1 MEQNP
6 IDEIKKT
13 LSDCIDEEVIKKLP
27 DKWEKIGDVLII
39 NLPSFLDKYK
49 KNIGDAYSKVLNCK
63 SVLNDLGGIKGE
75 LREPNVE
82 VIFGPID
89 TITVHKENDISFKL
103 DPQKIM
109 FSSGNMSERI
119 RMATISKPSETVVDL
134 FAGIGY
140 FTLPVAVYS
149 KPKIIYAVE
158 KNPVAYDFLKKNIAL
173 NKVADVVEP
182 ILGDN
187 REVAPKGVADRV
199 IMGYFGATIRFLP
212 TAFRC
217 LKDKSGIIHF
227 QDKFPDEDVPNR
239 TMEHINNEARKFG
252 LIVDVLKHI
261 KVKSFAPGIGHYVFD
276 LEVSER

>member
-1 MEQNP
+1 MERKPVN
-6 IDEIKKT
+6 EIKKT
-13 LSDCIDEEVIKKLP
+13 LSNYIDKEFIKKVP

-39 NLPSFLDKYK
+39 HLPPFLDKYK
-49 KNIGDAYSKVLNCK
+49 KNIGEAYAKVLSCK

-82 VIFGPID
+82 VIFGPND
-89 TITVHKENDISFKL
+89 TTTTHKENDIIYNL
-103 DPQKIM
+103 DPKKVM

-119 RMATISKPSETVVDL
+119 RMSTVSKPGEVVVDL

-140 FTLPVAVYS
+140 FTLPLAVYS
-149 KPKIIYAVE
+149 KPKIVYAIE
-158 KNPVAYDFLKKNIAL
+158 KNPVAYAFLKKNISL
-173 NKVADVVEP
+173 NNVTDIVEP
-182 ILGDN
+182 VIGDN
-187 REVAPKGVADRV
+187 REVAPKEIADRV

-217 LKDKSGIIHF
+217 LKDKSGTIHF

-252 LIVDVLKHI
+252 LLVDLKKHM
-261 KVKSFAPGIGHYVFD
+261 KVKSFAPGISHYVFD